1 LTLSKQQLAT
11 SLGAMGEE
19 EVADISKLQKI
30 NDTTRKRKVSFP
42 LITATSLKSASL
54 KQRRREEE
62 KTKKIM
68 QIHTNN
74 DKVGKASK

>member
-1 LTLSKQQLAT
+1 LAT

-42 LITATSLKSASL
+42 
-54 KQRRREEE
+54 
-62 KTKKIM
+62 
-68 QIHTNN
+68 
-74 DKVGKASK
+74 